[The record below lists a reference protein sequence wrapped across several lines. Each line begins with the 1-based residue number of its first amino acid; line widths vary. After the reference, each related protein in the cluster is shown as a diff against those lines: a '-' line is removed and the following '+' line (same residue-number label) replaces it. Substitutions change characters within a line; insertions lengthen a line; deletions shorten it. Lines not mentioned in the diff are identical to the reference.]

1 MRLACCELSEQ
12 GIQVCAPIHDA
23 LLVEAGLDGID
34 EVVTRARAAMDH
46 ASELVLGQ
54 GRIVR
59 TDVEIVRYPDR
70 YADESG
76 IDLWNRVMRL
86 LDSLDE
92 NFGVEK

>member
-12 GIQVCAPIHDA
+12 GIKVCAPIHDA
-23 LLVEAGLDGID
+23 LLVEAGFDDID
-34 EVVTRARAAMDH
+34 EVVTRARAEMDH
-46 ASELVLGQ
+46 ASELVLGR